1 MISHYGGII
10 KLNRIQLDLT
20 IDYISIKTGISKS
33 QISRIERNKEAI
45 SLQSINKIFSIM
57 NINIAPENIDLQFE
71 KDFQTF
77 YSDVFYL
84 KDYELSYKILKE
96 YASIVRSTLSYIKY
110 LLSDMIY
117 SINIGNY
124 KNASDYMYLEK
135 YFDYL
140 ESYQIQLFYDYI
152 GVIHYLNGCYLES
165 CLFYNKALTHSGDD
179 NSTAMV
185 AFHKSISLTLIG
197 ELNEA
202 FEYARKA
209 REIFADNVNIKRLT
223 SVNFQIARI
232 YSMNGNYKKSEK
244 LNLACIDAFTNLG
257 SYNEVKDTYNNLIWN
272 YIRANEFDKILSL
285 EDTVLKI
292 MNEDH
297 CIFFYLSYTYYKMGD
312 LDKAQNYILKAKDNL
327 INPTS
332 YMKTMI
338 SSFKIFL
345 SDSSN
350 ERKEKN
356 LIKTYNVAKK
366 SNSIDLE
373 IFTMELLKEFYTI
386 TSNKEEEY
394 KCMKVLLDY
403 YKTKK

>member
-1 MISHYGGII
+1 M
-10 KLNRIQLDLT
+10 K
-20 IDYISIKTGISKS
+20 
-33 QISRIERNKEAI
+33 
-45 SLQSINKIFSIM
+45 
-57 NINIAPENIDLQFE
+57 

-185 AFHKSISLTLIG
+185 TFHKSISLTLIG

-366 SNSIDLE
+366 
-373 IFTMELLKEFYTI
+373 K
-386 TSNKEEEY
+386 
-394 KCMKVLLDY
+394 
-403 YKTKK
+403 